1 MKPQSRAIIRH
12 LLDGGEIT
20 RDSAYHDFGIQNLTA
35 RISELSGL
43 GFDIV
48 HDKLARYSDG
58 HGYCFACGLFERG
71 NGETHKPQPTGGGR
85 VAGEL
90 LPLGEL
96 SSLPRRKITEETCR
110 KFGYFKARLKSGKA
124 VQVAS
129 YYDRGGK
136 LVAQHVRDADKNFI
150 WLGSYK
156 EGQLFGQHLWG
167 SGGRRVIITEG
178 EIDCMTVSQ
187 LQDNKWPVVSIKS
200 GANAAVNDIKAA
212 LEWLESFQEVVFCFD
227 MDEPGRKAAQDC
239 AALLTPGKA
248 RIAHLPLKDANEC
261 LLAGKLRELT
271 SALWNAKPYR
281 PDGIVGIKDLK
292 EKSKQAAPPGLPI
305 SFRELSDKLYG
316 IRPKELHLFTAGSGI
331 GKSTIVHEIAFELH
345 QRHGWSL
352 GVLALEEAN
361 AKTVRRYVGLSM
373 DKPLTLPGYEVP
385 EADYDAAFDRIAE
398 RDDIWFYDHFGSTD
412 VDGILSKLRYLAVVC
427 GVRCIVL
434 DHISIVVS
442 GLDEVAESER
452 KTIDKLMTRLRSLVE
467 ETGVTVLAVVHLK
480 RPDKGKSWNEG
491 REPSLTDLRGSGSL
505 EQLSDVVIALE
516 RNQQGDNTNL
526 SGIRILKNRPVG
538 ITGKAGRALYVQETG
553 RLLPFDGE
561 ENPFLEENGAK
572 GDF

>member
-1 MKPQSRAIIRH
+1 MWHQPNDDSTAVGKERCPSCTRGGGDW
-12 LLDGGEIT
+12 DG
-20 RDSAYHDFGIQNLTA
+20 DNL
-35 RISELSGL
+35 
-43 GFDIV
+43 V
-48 HDKLARYSDG
+48 RYSDG
-58 HGYCFACGLFERG
+58 HGYCFACGFYERG
-71 NGETHKPQPTGGGR
+71 DGEPVQDNNHNHKGGRR

-90 LPLGEL
+90 LPTGDFVPLTK
-96 SSLPRRKITEETCR
+96 RKINEDTCR
-110 KFGYFKARLKSGKA
+110 KFGYHKAKLKSGKSA
-124 VQVAS
+124 QVAPYFDS
-129 YYDRGGK
+129 SGK
-136 LVAQHVRDADKNFI
+136 LVAQHIRDAEKNFI

-167 SGGRRVIITEG
+167 EGGRRVIITEG
-178 EIDCMTVSQ
+178 EIDCMTISQ

-200 GANAAVNDIKAA
+200 GANAAVNDIKAS
-212 LEWLESFQEVVFCFD
+212 LEWLESYQEVIFCFD

-248 RIAHLPLKDANEC
+248 HIVHLPLKDANEC
-261 LLAGKLRELT
+261 LLAGKVKELT

-281 PDGIVGIKDLK
+281 PDGIVSIKDLK

-305 SFRELSDKLYG
+305 SFQELSDKLYG
-316 IRPKELHLFTAGSGI
+316 IRPKELYLFTAGSGI

-361 AKTVRRYVGLSM
+361 AKTVRRYVGIAM
-373 DKPLTLPGYEVP
+373 NKPLTLPGYEVP
-385 EADYDAAFDRIAE
+385 EDEYDAAFDKIAG

-427 GVRCIVL
+427 GVKCIVL

-442 GLDEVAESER
+442 GLDEVGESER

-516 RNQQGDNTNL
+516 RDQQGDNANL

-538 ITGKAGRALYVQETG
+538 ITGKAGKAVYNQETG
-553 RLLPFDGE
+553 RLIPTDTDESPFCDETG
-561 ENPFLEENGAK
+561 NGLVCASLGQLMDTK
-572 GDF
+572 DF